1 VDILQAVEAYTEGE
15 DPNVV
20 ITGYRRILNKL
31 KIGLYSA
38 EILNADLF
46 LVRYSHIPTT
56 SRLNKFARSTESTFF
71 GDVDGW

>member
-56 SRLNKFARSTESTFF
+56 S
-71 GDVDGW
+71 